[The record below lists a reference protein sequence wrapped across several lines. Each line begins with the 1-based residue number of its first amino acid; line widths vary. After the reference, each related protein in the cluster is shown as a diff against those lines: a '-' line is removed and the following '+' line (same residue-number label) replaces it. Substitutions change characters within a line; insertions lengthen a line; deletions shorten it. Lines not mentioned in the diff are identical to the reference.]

1 MLSSTADHLFWMA
14 RYSERAENSARM
26 LDIHLQSSLLAGG
39 RSESQRN
46 QSARAVLLIS
56 ELVPAFETSQ
66 KANQASEGK
75 SQQDTPISEAVLR
88 FMVSDPNNS
97 SSIYSALYSAREN
110 ARAVR
115 GAITTELWETI
126 NVTWLKLQARLEN
139 DAWMQDMPAFFDW
152 VKHRAHLTRGVTAG
166 TMPRDD
172 AYRFVAL
179 GTALERAD
187 NVARLLDVKF
197 FEGAAAELQD
207 WDAKG
212 EYYHWAAILRSVSGF
227 EIYRKTYRDTIT
239 PARVA
244 ELLIL
249 RADMPRSLLAAMNAL
264 CNHLNKLVNKR
275 SAHTLRSASLLQAQ
289 IQFANIDDILELGL
303 HAYLTQFLARIN
315 AIGKGISQD
324 FLEV

>member
-14 RYSERAENSARM
+14 RYTERAENTARM

-39 RSESQRN
+39 KSDVERTAA
-46 QSARAVLLIS
+46 ARAMLLIS
-56 ELVPAFETSQ
+56 ELEPAYLDKNQTITSDQ
-66 KANQASEGK
+66 
-75 SQQDTPISEAVLR
+75 VLR
-88 FMVSDPNNS
+88 YMVADSTNA
-97 SSIYSALYSAREN
+97 SSIYNALYSAREN

-115 GAITTELWETI
+115 GAITTELWETM
-126 NVTWLKLQARLEN
+126 NVTWLELQQRLAS
-139 DAWMQDMPAFFDW
+139 DAWTQDMPAFFEW

-166 TMPRDD
+166 TMPRGD

-187 NVARLLDVKF
+187 NVARILDVKF
-197 FEGAAAELQD
+197 FESSAREDLD
-207 WDAKG
+207 WNAMVERG

-249 RADMPRSLLAAMNAL
+249 RADMPRSLMAAINAL
-264 CNHLNKLVNKR
+264 CNHLQKLANKR
-275 SAHTLRSASLLQAQ
+275 SDQLLRRAGLLQAQ
-289 IQFANIDDILELGL
+289 IQFASIDDILAQGL
-303 HAYLTQFLARIN
+303 HAYLTQFLERI
-315 AIGKGISQD
+315 GQLGEGISQD
-324 FLEV
+324 FLAT

>member
-14 RYSERAENSARM
+14 RYTERAENTARM
-26 LDIHLQSSLLAGG
+26 LDIHLQSTLLAGG
-39 RSESQRN
+39 RSVSQRE
-46 QSARAVLLIS
+46 QAARAMLTIS
-56 ELVPAFETSQ
+56 ELEPAFLVSNS
-66 KANQASEGK
+66 ALS
-75 SQQDTPISEAVLR
+75 SEAVLR
-88 FMVSDPNNS
+88 YMVSDTGNG
-97 SSIYSALYSAREN
+97 SSIAGALFAAREN

-115 GAITTELWETI
+115 GAITTELFETI
-126 NVTWLKLQARLEN
+126 NVTWLELQARLAD
-139 DAWMQDMPAFFDW
+139 DAWEDDRAAFFAW
-152 VKHRAHLTRGVTAG
+152 VKHRAHLTRGVTSG

-172 AYRFVAL
+172 AYRFVAI

-197 FEGAAAELQD
+197 HEADVSQIQD

-239 PARVA
+239 PSRVA

-264 CNHLNKLVNKR
+264 CNQLENVANKR
-275 SAHTLRSASLLQAQ
+275 SADTLRCAGLLRAEL
-289 IQFANIDDILELGL
+289 QFARIDDVLSRGL
-303 HAYLTQFLARIN
+303 HAYLQAFLERVDEVGRRISN
-315 AIGKGISQD
+315 D
-324 FLEV
+324 FLVN

>member
-14 RYSERAENSARM
+14 RYTERAENTARM

-39 RSESQRN
+39 RSEQQRSQA
-46 QSARAVLLIS
+46 ARAVLVIS
-56 ELVPAFETSQ
+56 ELVPAFEA
-66 KANQASEGK
+66 ANNSL
-75 SQQDTPISEAVLR
+75 SSEAVLR
-88 FMVSDPNNS
+88 FMVANASNG
-97 SSIYSALYSAREN
+97 SSIHSALYAAREN

-126 NVTWLKLQARLEN
+126 NVTWLELQARLEG
-139 DAWMQDMPAFFDW
+139 DAWVRDMPSFFEW
-152 VKHRAHLTRGVTAG
+152 VKHRAHLTRGVTSG

-172 AYRFVAL
+172 AYHFVAL

-197 FEGAAAELQD
+197 FEGAAADTQD

-249 RADMPRSLLAAMNAL
+249 RADMPRSLMAAMNSL
-264 CNHLNKLVNKR
+264 CAPLDKLANKR
-275 SAHTLRSASLLQAQ
+275 SAQTQRAAGLLQAQ
-289 IQFANIDDILELGL
+289 IQFAHIDDIVKVGL
-303 HAYLTQFLARIN
+303 HAYLTQFLANIN
-315 AIGKGISQD
+315 SIGQGISQD
-324 FLEV
+324 FLVA

>member
-14 RYSERAENSARM
+14 RYTERAENTARM

-39 RSESQRN
+39 KSEDQRSQA
-46 QSARAVLLIS
+46 ARAMLTIS
-56 ELVPAFETSQ
+56 ELEPAYHE
-66 KANQASEGK
+66 AH
-75 SQQDTPISEAVLR
+75 DVISSDSVLR
-88 FMVSDPNNS
+88 FMVTNASNA
-97 SSIYSALYSAREN
+97 SSIYSALYAAREN

-115 GAITTELWETI
+115 GALTTELWETV
-126 NVTWLKLQARLEN
+126 NVTWLELQERLAN
-139 DAWMQDMPAFFDW
+139 DAWTADMPAFFEW
-152 VKHRAHLTRGVTAG
+152 VKHRAHLTRGVTSG

-179 GTALERAD
+179 GNALERAD

-197 FEGAAAELQD
+197 FEGAAIEAQN
-207 WDAKG
+207 WDAMVEKG

-249 RADMPRSLLAAMNAL
+249 RADMPRSLMATMNAL
-264 CNHLNKLVNKR
+264 CNQLGKLANKR
-275 SAHTLRSASLLQAQ
+275 SSQTLRRAGLLQAE
-289 IQFANIDDILELGL
+289 IQYASIDDILKQGL
-303 HAYLTQFLARIN
+303 HAYLTQFLERIN
-315 AIGKGISQD
+315 VIGLSISQD
-324 FLEV
+324 FLAA

>member
-14 RYSERAENSARM
+14 RYTERAENTARM
-26 LDIHLQSSLLAGG
+26 LDIHLQSNLLAGG
-39 RSESQRN
+39 KSETERLEG
-46 QSARAVLLIS
+46 ARAMLLIS
-56 ELVPAFETSQ
+56 ELEPAYHAAHAEL
-66 KANQASEGK
+66 AS
-75 SQQDTPISEAVLR
+75 DAVLR
-88 FMVSDPNNS
+88 FMVTGKDNP
-97 SSIYSALYSAREN
+97 SSIASAIFAAREN

-126 NVTWLKLQARLEN
+126 NVTWLELQDRLAKE
-139 DAWMQDMPAFFDW
+139 AWTADMSAFFEW

-197 FEGAAAELQD
+197 FEGAAAGLED
-207 WDAKG
+207 WDALLEKG

-249 RADMPRSLLAAMNAL
+249 RADMPRSLMAAMNAL
-264 CNHLNKLVNKR
+264 CSQLGKLANKR
-275 SAHTLRSASLLQAQ
+275 SAQTLRRAGLLQAQ
-289 IQFANIDDILELGL
+289 IQYISIDEILQQGL
-303 HAYLTQFLARIN
+303 HAYLTVFLEKINEIGRGISHDFLA
-315 AIGKGISQD
+315 A
-324 FLEV
+324 

>member
-14 RYSERAENSARM
+14 RYTERAENTARM

-39 RSESQRN
+39 KSEEQRSQA
-46 QSARAVLLIS
+46 ARAMLTIS
-56 ELVPAFETSQ
+56 ELEPAYFE
-66 KANQASEGK
+66 AHGDEAH
-75 SQQDTPISEAVLR
+75 DAISSDSVLR
-88 FMVSDPNNS
+88 FMVTNASNA
-97 SSIYSALYSAREN
+97 SSIYSALYAAREN

-115 GAITTELWETI
+115 GALTTELWETV
-126 NVTWLKLQARLEN
+126 NVTWLELQERLAN
-139 DAWMQDMPAFFDW
+139 DAWTVDMPAFFEW
-152 VKHRAHLTRGVTAG
+152 VKHRAHLTRGVTSG

-179 GTALERAD
+179 GNALERAD

-197 FEGAAAELQD
+197 FEGTAAALEN
-207 WDAKG
+207 WDAMVDKG

-249 RADMPRSLLAAMNAL
+249 RADMPRSLMAAMNAL
-264 CNHLNKLVNKR
+264 CNQLGRLANKR
-275 SAHTLRSASLLQAQ
+275 SSQTIRHAGLLQAQ
-289 IQFANIDDILELGL
+289 IQYASIDDILQQGL
-303 HAYLTQFLARIN
+303 HAYLTQFLERIN
-315 AIGKGISQD
+315 VIGQGISQD
-324 FLEV
+324 FLVG

>member
-14 RYSERAENSARM
+14 RYTERAENTARM

-39 RSESQRN
+39 KSEDQRSQA
-46 QSARAVLLIS
+46 ARAMLTIS
-56 ELVPAFETSQ
+56 ELEPAYHE
-66 KANQASEGK
+66 AHDA
-75 SQQDTPISEAVLR
+75 ISSDSVLR
-88 FMVSDPNNS
+88 FMVTDSGNA
-97 SSIYSALYSAREN
+97 SSIYSALYAAREN

-115 GAITTELWETI
+115 GALTTELWETV
-126 NVTWLKLQARLEN
+126 NVTWLELQERLAN
-139 DAWMQDMPAFFDW
+139 DAWTVDMPAFFEW
-152 VKHRAHLTRGVTAG
+152 VKHRAHLTRGVTSG

-179 GTALERAD
+179 GNALERAD

-197 FEGAAAELQD
+197 FEGTAAALEN
-207 WDAKG
+207 WDAMVDKG

-249 RADMPRSLLAAMNAL
+249 RADMPRSLMAAMNAL
-264 CNHLNKLVNKR
+264 CNQLGRLANKR
-275 SAHTLRSASLLQAQ
+275 SSQTIRHAGLLQAQ
-289 IQFANIDDILELGL
+289 IQYASIDDILQQGL
-303 HAYLTQFLARIN
+303 HAYLTQFLERIN
-315 AIGKGISQD
+315 AIGQGISQD
-324 FLEV
+324 FLVA

>member
-14 RYSERAENSARM
+14 RYTERAENTARM

-39 RSESQRN
+39 KSDTERTSA
-46 QSARAVLLIS
+46 ARAMLLIS
-56 ELVPAFETSQ
+56 ELEPAYLD
-66 KANQASEGK
+66 KNQAITSD
-75 SQQDTPISEAVLR
+75 QVLR
-88 FMVSDPNNS
+88 YMVADSTNA
-97 SSIYSALYSAREN
+97 SSIYNALYAAREN

-115 GAITTELWETI
+115 GAITTELWETM
-126 NVTWLKLQARLEN
+126 NVTWLELQQRLSS
-139 DAWMQDMPAFFDW
+139 DAWAQDMPAFFAW

-166 TMPRDD
+166 TMPRGD

-187 NVARLLDVKF
+187 NVARILDVKF
-197 FEGAAAELQD
+197 FESAAREDLD
-207 WDAKG
+207 WNAMVERG

-249 RADMPRSLLAAMNAL
+249 RADMPRSLMAAINAL
-264 CNHLNKLVNKR
+264 CNHLQKLANKR
-275 SAHTLRSASLLQAQ
+275 SDQLLRRAGLLQAQ
-289 IQFANIDDILELGL
+289 IQFASIDDILAQGL
-303 HAYLTQFLARIN
+303 HAYLTQFLERI
-315 AIGKGISQD
+315 GQLGEGISQD
-324 FLEV
+324 FLAT

>member
-14 RYSERAENSARM
+14 RYTERAENTARM

-39 RSESQRN
+39 KSEVERGQA
-46 QSARAVLLIS
+46 ARAMLTIS
-56 ELVPAFETSQ
+56 ELEPAYFEVHDAINSD
-66 KANQASEGK
+66 S
-75 SQQDTPISEAVLR
+75 VLR
-88 FMVSDPNNS
+88 FMVTDAGNA
-97 SSIYSALYSAREN
+97 SSIYSALYAAREN

-115 GAITTELWETI
+115 GALTTELWETV
-126 NVTWLKLQARLEN
+126 NVTWLELQERLAG
-139 DAWMQDMPAFFDW
+139 DAWTADMPAFFEW
-152 VKHRAHLTRGVTAG
+152 VKHRAHLTRGVTSG

-179 GTALERAD
+179 GNALERAD

-197 FEGAAAELQD
+197 FEGAAIEAQN
-207 WDAKG
+207 WDAMVERG

-249 RADMPRSLLAAMNAL
+249 RADMPRSLMAAMNAL
-264 CNHLNKLVNKR
+264 CNQLGRLANKR
-275 SAHTLRSASLLQAQ
+275 SSQTIRQAGLLQAQ
-289 IQFANIDDILELGL
+289 IQFAHIDDILQQGL
-303 HAYLTQFLARIN
+303 HAYLTQFLERIN
-315 AIGKGISQD
+315 VIGQGISQD
-324 FLEV
+324 FLAA

>member
-14 RYSERAENSARM
+14 RYIERAENTARM

-39 RSESQRN
+39 RSELNRGQA
-46 QSARAVLLIS
+46 ARAMLLIS
-56 ELVPAFETSQ
+56 ELVPAYEE
-66 KANQASEGK
+66 AHSEL
-75 SQQDTPISEAVLR
+75 SSESVLR
-88 FMVSDPNNS
+88 FMVSSTTNG
-97 SSIYSALYSAREN
+97 SSIYNAIYSAREN

-126 NVTWLKLQARLEN
+126 NVTWLELQVRLEN
-139 DAWMQDMPAFFDW
+139 DGWVKDMPAFFAW

-172 AYRFVAL
+172 AYGFVAL

-197 FEGAAAELQD
+197 FEVGASSELQN
-207 WDAKG
+207 WEAKG

-239 PARVA
+239 PTRVA

-264 CNHLNKLVNKR
+264 CNHLQKLANKR
-275 SAHTLRSASLLQAQ
+275 SSQTLRAASLLQAQ
-289 IQFANIDDILELGL
+289 IQYTHIDDILHQGL
-303 HAYLTQFLARIN
+303 HAYLTQFLVSIN
-315 AIGKGISQD
+315 LIGRGISQD
-324 FLEV
+324 FLVA

>member
-1 MLSSTADHLFWMA
+1 MLSSTADHLFWMS
-14 RYSERAENSARM
+14 RYTERAENTARM
-26 LDIHLQSSLLAGG
+26 LDIHVQSSLLAGG
-39 RSESQRN
+39 RSETERSEA
-46 QSARAVLLIS
+46 ARAVLLIS
-56 ELVPAFETSQ
+56 ELEASFRENHAVPS
-66 KANQASEGK
+66 S
-75 SQQDTPISEAVLR
+75 DAVLR
-88 FMVSDPNNS
+88 FMVADQNNA
-97 SSIYSALYSAREN
+97 SSIYNALYAAREN

-126 NVTWLKLQARLEN
+126 NVTWLELQGRLAN
-139 DAWMQDMPAFFDW
+139 DAWTKDMPDFFEW

-197 FEGAAAELQD
+197 FEGVAANLQN
-207 WDAKG
+207 WDATVERG

-249 RADMPRSLLAAMNAL
+249 RADMPRSLLAAMNAV
-264 CNHLNKLVNKR
+264 CNQLQSLANKR
-275 SAHTLRSASLLQAQ
+275 SDQTLRMAGALQAQ
-289 IQFANIDDILELGL
+289 LKFTSIDDILQEGL
-303 HAYLTQFLARIN
+303 HHYLTQFLERIN
-315 AIGKGISQD
+315 AIGAGVSRD
-324 FLEV
+324 FLAA

>member
-1 MLSSTADHLFWMA
+1 MLSSTADHLVWLA
-14 RYSERAENSARM
+14 RYTERAENTARM

-39 RSESQRN
+39 RSDAQRGEA
-46 QSARAVLLIS
+46 ARAVLAIS
-56 ELVPAFETSQ
+56 ELEPAFDQ
-66 KANQASEGK
+66 HNASV
-75 SQQDTPISEAVLR
+75 TSEAVLR
-88 FMVSDPNNS
+88 FMVADADNG
-97 SSIYSALYSAREN
+97 SSIHRALYAAREN

-126 NVTWLKLQARLEN
+126 NITWLELQARLEN
-139 DAWMQDMPAFFDW
+139 DAWAQDMPAFFEW
-152 VKHRAHLTRGVTAG
+152 VKHRAHLMRGVTSG

-179 GTALERAD
+179 GEALERAD

-197 FEGAAAELQD
+197 FEGADAELRD

-227 EIYRKTYRDTIT
+227 EIYRKTFRDTIT

-249 RADMPRSLLAAMNAL
+249 RPDMPRSLMAAMNRL
-264 CNHLNKLVNKR
+264 CYQLGKLTNKR
-275 SAHTLRSASLLQAQ
+275 SAQTQRLAGLLQAQ
-289 IQFANIDDILELGL
+289 IQFADIDSILSQGL
-303 HAYLTQFLARIN
+303 HAFLTQFLDRIN

-324 FLEV
+324 FLVA

>member
-1 MLSSTADHLFWMA
+1 
-14 RYSERAENSARM
+14 
-26 LDIHLQSSLLAGG
+26 LLAGG
-39 RSESQRN
+39 RSAIQRSQA
-46 QSARAVLLIS
+46 ARAVLLIS
-56 ELVPAFETSQ
+56 ELVPTYEEGHGALS
-66 KANQASEGK
+66 SE
-75 SQQDTPISEAVLR
+75 SVLR
-88 FMVSDPNNS
+88 FMVSDTSNS
-97 SSIYSALYSAREN
+97 SSIYNALYAAREN

-126 NVTWLKLQARLEN
+126 NVTWLELQVRLED
-139 DAWMQDMPAFFDW
+139 DAWVKDMPAFFEW

-197 FEGAAAELQD
+197 FEGSTADAQN

-239 PARVA
+239 PTRVA

-249 RADMPRSLLAAMNAL
+249 RGDMPRSLMAAMNSL
-264 CNHLNKLVNKR
+264 CNHLQKLANKH
-275 SAHTLRSASLLQAQ
+275 SSQTLRSAGLLQAQ
-289 IQFANIDDILELGL
+289 IQFAHIDDILQQGL
-303 HAYLTQFLARIN
+303 HAYLTQFLASIN
-315 AIGKGISQD
+315 AIGHGISQD
-324 FLEV
+324 FLIA

>member
-1 MLSSTADHLFWMA
+1 
-14 RYSERAENSARM
+14 
-26 LDIHLQSSLLAGG
+26 
-39 RSESQRN
+39 
-46 QSARAVLLIS
+46 
-56 ELVPAFETSQ
+56 
-66 KANQASEGK
+66 
-75 SQQDTPISEAVLR
+75 
-88 FMVSDPNNS
+88 MVSDTSNS
-97 SSIYSALYSAREN
+97 SSIYNALYAAREN

-126 NVTWLKLQARLEN
+126 NVTWLELQVRLED
-139 DAWMQDMPAFFDW
+139 DAWVKDMPAFFEW

-197 FEGAAAELQD
+197 FEGSTADAQN

-239 PARVA
+239 PTRVA

-249 RADMPRSLLAAMNAL
+249 RGDMPRSLMAAMNSL
-264 CNHLNKLVNKR
+264 CNHLQKLANKH
-275 SAHTLRSASLLQAQ
+275 SSQTLRSAGLLQAQ
-289 IQFANIDDILELGL
+289 IQFAHIDDILQQGL
-303 HAYLTQFLARIN
+303 HAYLTQFLASIN
-315 AIGKGISQD
+315 TIGHGISQD
-324 FLEV
+324 FLIA

>member
-14 RYSERAENSARM
+14 RYIERAENTARM
-26 LDIHLQSSLLAGG
+26 LDIHLQSNLLAGG
-39 RSESQRN
+39 KNNEARSQA
-46 QSARAVLLIS
+46 ARAMLTIS
-56 ELVPAFETSQ
+56 ELEPAYHAAHGGE
-66 KANQASEGK
+66 AH
-75 SQQDTPISEAVLR
+75 DVISSDSVIH
-88 FMVSDPNNS
+88 FMVADAGNA
-97 SSIYSALYSAREN
+97 SSIYSAIYAAREN

-115 GAITTELWETI
+115 GALTTELWETE
-126 NVTWLKLQARLEN
+126 NVTWLELQERLAN
-139 DAWMQDMPAFFDW
+139 DAWTSDMPAFFEW

-197 FEGAAAELQD
+197 FEGTAAALEN
-207 WDAKG
+207 WDAMVDKG

-249 RADMPRSLLAAMNAL
+249 RADMPRSLMAAMNAL
-264 CNHLNKLVNKR
+264 CNQLGKLANKR
-275 SAHTLRSASLLQAQ
+275 SSQTMRRAGLLQAQ
-289 IQFANIDDILELGL
+289 IQYASIDDILQQGL
-303 HAYLTQFLARIN
+303 HAYLTQFLERIN
-315 AIGKGISQD
+315 AIGQGISED
-324 FLEV
+324 FLVG

>member
-14 RYSERAENSARM
+14 RYTERAENTARM
-26 LDIHLQSSLLAGG
+26 LDIHLQSALLAGG
-39 RSESQRN
+39 RSDVQRN
-46 QSARAVLLIS
+46 QSAQALLAIS
-56 ELVPAFETSQ
+56 ELEPAFAQTGQPLS
-66 KANQASEGK
+66 SP
-75 SQQDTPISEAVLR
+75 SVLR
-88 FMVSDPNNS
+88 FMVADGGNS
-97 SSIYSALYSAREN
+97 SSIHNALYAAREN

-126 NVTWLKLQARLEN
+126 NITWLELQQHLKHDTWAT
-139 DAWMQDMPAFFDW
+139 DMASFFGW
-152 VKHRAHLTRGVTAG
+152 VKHRAHLTRGVLGG

-179 GTALERAD
+179 GNALERAD

-197 FEGAAAELQD
+197 FEGGGAEQD
-207 WDAKG
+207 WNTKG

-249 RADMPRSLLAAMNAL
+249 RPDMPRSLVAAVNAL
-264 CNHLNKLVNKR
+264 CNQLNRLANRR
-275 SAHTLRSASLLQAQ
+275 SQGTLRMAGLLQAQ
-289 IQFANIDDILELGL
+289 LQYGDIDDILHEGL
-303 HAYLTQFLARIN
+303 HAYLTRFLERIN
-315 AIGKGISQD
+315 AIGQGVSQD
-324 FLEV
+324 FLVV

>member
-14 RYSERAENSARM
+14 RYTERAENTARM

-39 RSESQRN
+39 RSELQRG
-46 QSARAVLLIS
+46 QAARAVLVIS
-56 ELVPAFETSQ
+56 ELVPAY
-66 KANQASEGK
+66 
-75 SQQDTPISEAVLR
+75 EAVHGALSSDSVLR
-88 FMVSDPNNS
+88 FMVTDATNG
-97 SSIYSALYSAREN
+97 SSIYSALYAAREN

-126 NVTWLKLQARLEN
+126 NVTWLELQARLEN
-139 DAWMQDMPAFFDW
+139 DAWAKDMPAFFEW

-166 TMPRDD
+166 TMPRDN
-172 AYRFVAL
+172 AYSFVAL

-197 FEGAAAELQD
+197 FEGNASDLQN

-239 PARVA
+239 PTRVA

-249 RADMPRSLLAAMNAL
+249 RGDMPRSLLAAMNSL
-264 CNHLNKLVNKR
+264 CNHLRKLANKR
-275 SAHTLRSASLLQAQ
+275 SSQTLRSAGLLQAQ
-289 IQFANIDDILELGL
+289 IQFAHIDDILQQGL
-303 HAYLTQFLARIN
+303 HAYLTQFLASIN
-315 AIGKGISQD
+315 VIGCGISQD
-324 FLEV
+324 FLVA

>member
-14 RYSERAENSARM
+14 RYTERAENTARM

-39 RSESQRN
+39 RSEQQRSQA
-46 QSARAVLLIS
+46 ARAVLVIS
-56 ELVPAFETSQ
+56 ELVPAFEDAHKTLS
-66 KANQASEGK
+66 
-75 SQQDTPISEAVLR
+75 SEAVLR
-88 FMVSDPNNS
+88 FMVANPSNS
-97 SSIYSALYSAREN
+97 SSIYSALYAAREN

-126 NVTWLKLQARLEN
+126 NVTWLELQTRLEG
-139 DAWMQDMPAFFDW
+139 DAWVRDMPGFFEW
-152 VKHRAHLTRGVTAG
+152 VKHRAHLTRGVTSG

-172 AYRFVAL
+172 AYHFVAL

-197 FEGAAAELQD
+197 FEGADAQTQD

-249 RADMPRSLLAAMNAL
+249 RADMPRSLMAAMNSL
-264 CNHLNKLVNKR
+264 CAPLQKLANKR
-275 SAHTLRSASLLQAQ
+275 SAQTLRAAGLLQAQ
-289 IQFANIDDILELGL
+289 IQFAHIDDIVKQGL
-303 HAYLTQFLARIN
+303 HAYLTQFLANIN
-315 AIGKGISQD
+315 TIGQGISQD
-324 FLEV
+324 FLVA

>member
-1 MLSSTADHLFWMA
+1 MLSSTADHLYWMA
-14 RYSERAENSARM
+14 RYTERAENTARM

-39 RSESQRN
+39 RNESQHN
-46 QSARAVLLIS
+46 QAARAVLAIS
-56 ELVPAFETSQ
+56 ELEPAFAKRKVPMNSD
-66 KANQASEGK
+66 S
-75 SQQDTPISEAVLR
+75 VLR
-88 FMVSDPNNS
+88 FMVADSENS
-97 SSIYSALYSAREN
+97 SSIQNALYSAREN

-126 NVTWLKLQARLEN
+126 NVTWLELQPRLQN
-139 DAWMQDMPAFFDW
+139 DAWMQDKPAFFGW
-152 VKHRAHLTRGVTAG
+152 VKHRSHLTRGVTAG

-172 AYRFVAL
+172 AYRFVAV

-197 FEGAAAELQD
+197 YEGAAAELKD

-249 RADMPRSLLAAMNAL
+249 RPDMPRSLLAAVNSL
-264 CNHLNKLVNKR
+264 CNHLEKLANKR
-275 SAHTLRSASLLQAQ
+275 SAQTERKAGLLRAQ
-289 IQFANIDDILELGL
+289 IQFTHIDDILQQGL
-303 HAYLTQFLARIN
+303 HAYLTQFLGSIN
-315 AIGKGISQD
+315 AIGAGIGQD
-324 FLEV
+324 FLAA

>member
-14 RYSERAENSARM
+14 RYTERAENTARM

-39 RSESQRN
+39 KSESERAAA
-46 QSARAVLLIS
+46 ARAMLLIS
-56 ELVPAFETSQ
+56 ELEPAYLNAH
-66 KANQASEGK
+66 KAISSE
-75 SQQDTPISEAVLR
+75 QVLR
-88 FMVSDPNNS
+88 FMVTDSSNA
-97 SSIYSALYSAREN
+97 SSIYNALYAAREN

-126 NVTWLKLQARLEN
+126 NVTWLELQERLAN
-139 DAWMQDMPAFFDW
+139 DAWAIDMPAFFEW

-179 GTALERAD
+179 GIALERAD
-187 NVARLLDVKF
+187 NVARMLDVKF
-197 FEGAAAELQD
+197 FESAASEDLD
-207 WDAKG
+207 WNAMVERG

-249 RADMPRSLLAAMNAL
+249 RADMPRSLMAAVNAL
-264 CNHLNKLVNKR
+264 CNQLGKLANKR
-275 SAHTLRSASLLQAQ
+275 STGLMRRAGLLQAQ
-289 IQFANIDDILELGL
+289 IQFASIDDILAQGL
-303 HAYLTQFLARIN
+303 HAYLTQFLERI
-315 AIGKGISQD
+315 GQLGEGISQD
-324 FLEV
+324 FLAT

>member
-14 RYSERAENSARM
+14 RYTERAENTARM
-26 LDIHLQSSLLAGG
+26 LDIHLQSTLLAGG
-39 RSESQRN
+39 RSEAQRN
-46 QSARAVLLIS
+46 QSAQALLAIS
-56 ELVPAFETSQ
+56 ELEPDFAKTSQ
-66 KANQASEGK
+66 ALTS
-75 SQQDTPISEAVLR
+75 DAVLR
-88 FMVSDPNNS
+88 FMVATHENA
-97 SSIYSALYSAREN
+97 SSIHNALYSAREN

-126 NVTWLKLQARLEN
+126 NVTWLELQQHLKG
-139 DAWMQDMPAFFDW
+139 DAWAADMAEFFAW
-152 VKHRAHLTRGVTAG
+152 VKHRAHLTRGVMGG

-172 AYRFVAL
+172 AYRFAAL
-179 GTALERAD
+179 GNALERAD

-197 FEGAAAELQD
+197 FEGGMGGKFESGD

-249 RADMPRSLLAAMNAL
+249 RPDMPRSLVAAVNAL
-264 CNHLNKLVNKR
+264 CNRLANKR
-275 SAHTLRSASLLQAQ
+275 SQGTQRMAGLLQANL
-289 IQFANIDDILELGL
+289 QFGDIDEILQEGL
-303 HAYLTQFLARIN
+303 HAYLTRFLERIN
-315 AIGKGISQD
+315 AIGQGISQD
-324 FLEV
+324 FLAA

>member
-1 MLSSTADHLFWMA
+1 
-14 RYSERAENSARM
+14 
-26 LDIHLQSSLLAGG
+26 
-39 RSESQRN
+39 
-46 QSARAVLLIS
+46 
-56 ELVPAFETSQ
+56 
-66 KANQASEGK
+66 
-75 SQQDTPISEAVLR
+75 
-88 FMVSDPNNS
+88 MVTDNGNA
-97 SSIYSALYSAREN
+97 SSIYNALYAAREN

-126 NVTWLKLQARLEN
+126 NVTWLELQDRLAN
-139 DAWMQDMPAFFDW
+139 DAWTIDMPAFFEW

-187 NVARLLDVKF
+187 NVARMLDVKF
-197 FEGAAAELQD
+197 FENAADEDLD
-207 WDAKG
+207 WNAMVERG

-249 RADMPRSLLAAMNAL
+249 RADMPRSLMAAVNAL
-264 CNHLNKLVNKR
+264 CHQLGKLANKR
-275 SAHTLRSASLLQAQ
+275 SSGLLRRAGLLQAQ
-289 IQFANIDDILELGL
+289 IQFASIDDILAQGL
-303 HAYLTQFLARIN
+303 HAYLTQFLERI
-315 AIGKGISQD
+315 GQLGEGISQD
-324 FLEV
+324 FLAT

>member
-1 MLSSTADHLFWMA
+1 MMLSSTADHLFWMS
-14 RYSERAENSARM
+14 RYTERAENTARM

-39 RSESQRN
+39 RTEAQRSQA
-46 QSARAVLLIS
+46 ARAVLAIS
-56 ELVPAFETSQ
+56 ELEPAFGRL
-66 KANQASEGK
+66 NQELRSE
-75 SQQDTPISEAVLR
+75 SVLR
-88 FMVSDPNNS
+88 FMVADPDNG
-97 SSIYSALYSAREN
+97 SSIHSALYAAREN

-126 NVTWLKLQARLEN
+126 NVTWLELKARLAD
-139 DAWMQDMPAFFDW
+139 DAWTLDMPVFFAW

-197 FEGAAAELQD
+197 YEGAAGELRD

-249 RADMPRSLLAAMNAL
+249 RADMPRSLLAAMNSL
-264 CNHLNKLVNKR
+264 TNHLQKVANKR
-275 SAHTLRSASLLQAQ
+275 SAQTLRMAGLLQAQ
-289 IQFANIDDILELGL
+289 IQFTQIDDILQQGL
-303 HAYLTQFLARIN
+303 HAYLTEFLERIN
-315 AIGKGISQD
+315 AIGHGIGRD
-324 FLEV
+324 FLATQP

>member
-1 MLSSTADHLFWMA
+1 MA
-14 RYSERAENSARM
+14 RYTERAENTARM

-39 RSESQRN
+39 KSESERAAA
-46 QSARAVLLIS
+46 ARAMLLIS
-56 ELVPAFETSQ
+56 ELEPAYL
-66 KANQASEGK
+66 KAHEAISSE
-75 SQQDTPISEAVLR
+75 QVLR
-88 FMVSDPNNS
+88 FMVTDSSNA
-97 SSIYSALYSAREN
+97 SSIYNALYSAREN

-126 NVTWLKLQARLEN
+126 NVTWLELQERLSN
-139 DAWMQDMPAFFDW
+139 DAWTVDMPAFFEW

-187 NVARLLDVKF
+187 NVARMLDVKF
-197 FEGAAAELQD
+197 FESAASEDLD
-207 WDAKG
+207 WNAMVERG

-249 RADMPRSLLAAMNAL
+249 RADMPRSLMAAVNAL
-264 CNHLNKLVNKR
+264 CNQLGKLANKR
-275 SAHTLRSASLLQAQ
+275 SSQLLRRAGLLQAQ
-289 IQFANIDDILELGL
+289 IQFASIDDILAQGL
-303 HAYLTQFLARIN
+303 HAYLTQFLERI
-315 AIGKGISQD
+315 GQLGEGISQD
-324 FLEV
+324 FLAA

>member
-14 RYSERAENSARM
+14 RYTERAENTARM

-39 RSESQRN
+39 KSSEERSQA
-46 QSARAVLLIS
+46 ARAMLLIS
-56 ELVPAFETSQ
+56 ELEPAYLITHDVMS
-66 KANQASEGK
+66 SD
-75 SQQDTPISEAVLR
+75 SVLR
-88 FMVSDPNNS
+88 FMVADSTNA
-97 SSIYSALYSAREN
+97 SSIYNALYSAREN

-115 GAITTELWETI
+115 GALTTELWETM
-126 NVTWLKLQARLEN
+126 NVTWLELQERLTN
-139 DAWMQDMPAFFDW
+139 DAWARDMPAFFAW
-152 VKHRAHLTRGVTAG
+152 VKHRAHLTRGVTSG

-197 FEGAAAELQD
+197 FEGSVNSEQD
-207 WDAKG
+207 WDARVEKD

-249 RADMPRSLLAAMNAL
+249 RADMPRSLMAAMNAL
-264 CNHLNKLVNKR
+264 CNQLVRLANKR
-275 SAHTLRSASLLQAQ
+275 SAQTLRQAGLLQAQ
-289 IQFANIDDILELGL
+289 IQYAHIDDVLQQGL
-303 HAYLTQFLARIN
+303 HAYLTQFLERIN
-315 AIGKGISQD
+315 AIGQGISQD
-324 FLEV
+324 FLVA

>member
-14 RYSERAENSARM
+14 RYTERAENTARM
-26 LDIHLQSSLLAGG
+26 LDVHLQSSLLAGG
-39 RSESQRN
+39 RSDAQRSQA
-46 QSARAVLLIS
+46 ARAVLTIS
-56 ELVPAFETSQ
+56 ELEPAFTAKYGAFS
-66 KANQASEGK
+66 SE
-75 SQQDTPISEAVLR
+75 QVLR
-88 FMVSDPNNS
+88 FMVADADNGS
-97 SSIYSALYSAREN
+97 SVYNALYAAREN

-115 GAITTELWETI
+115 GAITTELWETM
-126 NVTWLKLQARLEN
+126 NVTWLELQERLAN
-139 DAWMQDMPAFFDW
+139 DGWAQDMPVFFTW
-152 VKHRAHLTRGVTAG
+152 VKHRAHLTRGVMAG
-166 TMPRDD
+166 TMPRND

-197 FEGAAAELQD
+197 FEGSGDEVKD

-249 RADMPRSLLAAMNAL
+249 RADMPRSLLSAMNAL
-264 CNHLNKLVNKR
+264 CNHLQNIANAR
-275 SAHTLRSASLLQAQ
+275 SHNTVRMAGLLQAK
-289 IQFANIDDILELGL
+289 IKFANIDDVLEQGV
-303 HAYLTQFLARIN
+303 HAYLTDFLARIN
-315 AIGKGISQD
+315 DIGQGISQD
-324 FLEV
+324 FLAA